1 VKGAI
6 VMRNP
11 VAVALV
17 LFVAALAPPAAA
29 LDIGGVAP
37 DFTVHTVDGGEVSL
51 AQAEK
56 SHRAVVVLFLSTIC
70 PYSNYYNDLIR
81 DIAGEFGQ
89 KGVLFLGINSGRIES
104 AEEART
110 HARDHGHTFPIAKDP
125 ESRVAQTLGAR
136 RTPEVFVLDS
146 VGRLRY
152 HGRVASK
159 IASPDLKNALDALLD
174 GRPVKPAETKAFGCA
189 IPRG

>member
-1 VKGAI
+1 VKRAGEPALLAI
-6 VMRNP
+6 L
-11 VAVALV
+11 VAV
-17 LFVAALAPPAAA
+17 LAVPAAA
-29 LDIGGVAP
+29 LDIGGVVP
-37 DFTVHTVDGGEVSL
+37 DFTVRTIDGAEVSL

-81 DIAGEFGQ
+81 DMAAEFGT
-89 KGVLFLGINSGRIES
+89 KGVLFLGINSGPIES

-110 HARDHGHTFPIAKDP
+110 HARDHGHAFPIAKDP
-125 ESRVAQTLGAR
+125 ESRVAQLMGAR
-136 RTPEVFVLDS
+136 RTPEVFVLDNG
-146 VGRLRY
+146 GRLQY

-159 IASPDLKNALDALLD
+159 IASPDLKNALDALLA
-174 GRPVKPAETKAFGCA
+174 GRPIRPAETKAFGCA

>member
-1 VKGAI
+1 L
-6 VMRNP
+6 
-11 VAVALV
+11 VALFIAT
-17 LFVAALAPPAAA
+17 LAATAEA

-37 DFTVHTVDGGEVSL
+37 DFTIRTLDGQQISLVEV
-51 AQAEK
+51 EK

-81 DIAGEFGQ
+81 DLAAEFG
-89 KGVLFLGINSGRIES
+89 KKRVLFLGVNSGQIET
-104 AEEART
+104 AEEARA

-125 ESRVAQTLGAR
+125 DGRVAELLGAR
-136 RTPEVFVLDS
+136 RTPEVFVLDHE
-146 VGRLRY
+146 GRLRY

-159 IASPDLKNALDALLD
+159 IASPDLKNALDALLE